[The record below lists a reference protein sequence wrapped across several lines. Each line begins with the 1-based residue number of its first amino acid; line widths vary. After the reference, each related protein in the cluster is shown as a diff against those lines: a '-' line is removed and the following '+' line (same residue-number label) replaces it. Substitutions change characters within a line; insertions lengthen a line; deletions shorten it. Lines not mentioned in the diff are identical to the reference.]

1 MVFNATF
8 NNILVKIVAVS
19 FIDGENHRPAT
30 SHWQTLSH
38 NVVSSTP
45 CLSGF
50 ELTTLVVIGTDC
62 IDSYKSNYHTI
73 MTMTAPQDYDIVLG
87 NKEKLYLINMFL
99 TIIINN
105 RWKKHL
111 DIQLPYDHPS

>member
-1 MVFNATF
+1 
-8 NNILVKIVAVS
+8 
-19 FIDGENHRPAT
+19 
-30 SHWQTLSH
+30 
-38 NVVSSTP
+38 
-45 CLSGF
+45 
-50 ELTTLVVIGTDC
+50 
-62 IDSYKSNYHTI
+62 

-105 RWKKHL
+105 GWKKHL